1 MPTLAIF
8 QLIVAFQLPF
18 WYLEAFNPG
27 VNRVYY
33 KEDSNI
39 TLLEFKITSYNY
51 KYKITSDM
59 MSRQTLSLVS

>member
-1 MPTLAIF
+1 M
-8 QLIVAFQLPF
+8 VFQLPF
-18 WYLEAFNPG
+18 WYLKTFNPG

-39 TLLEFKITSYNY
+39 TILEFKITSYNY

-59 MSRQTLSLVS
+59 NVETDIITSIIKSL